1 MQQLP
6 MTGAPSPT
14 GIEALA
20 EFAAQH
26 SITVHVTR
34 VPDAEQPAAALVIW
48 RHDGTALAL
57 VPQQQSPSDT
67 LAQLRAEVS
76 ERQLEE
82 RLARDF
88 QDSVAHGHVED
99 VATWYARVT
108 KAAP

>member
-1 MQQLP
+1 MEQLP
-6 MTGAPSPT
+6 TPTGA
-14 GIEALA
+14 EALA
-20 EFAAQH
+20 AFAAQH

-34 VPDAEQPAAALVIW
+34 AADDEQPAAALVIW
-48 RHDGTALAL
+48 RHDGTAMAL

-67 LAQLRAEVS
+67 LAQLRAELA
-76 ERQLEE
+76 ERDEEE

-88 QDSVAHGHVED
+88 QDSVARGHVED